1 MSQID
6 ADAFYALQTENEKLR
21 AELKKQDGISISTG
35 ERT

>member
-6 ADAFYALQTENEKLR
+6 AETFYALQAENEKLR
-21 AELKKQDGISISTG
+21 AELKKQGGISISTG